1 MAITALTTISGEIL
15 SQPLNDNF
23 SYLNERKND
32 VEINIKDYGAVGN
45 GITDDSVAVQAAI
58 DSLPN
63 GGIIFCPGKFLVG
76 GGIVDTEHITFVG
89 RSKYDQIIA
98 KNGTTGMTIS
108 QNNVNFE
115 NITVISQGTKVDG
128 LGTNGILYEKTPTN
142 SIGFA
147 KLENVNF
154 SGFSGYGLK
163 VINAIHFTYDFGYVA
178 SCVDGIVFDRD
189 VGALSFGTTVTM
201 KRVYLTSCTKGINAS
216 RLYRSSFENVI
227 AEYCTYGMYMNICA
241 FTLYRS
247 YFEANTTKGCYAVDC
262 EIQDLF
268 NYSNNVVTDAIQVA
282 FTGATASADRGY
294 VSDNK
299 FATLAKTVG
308 VLSNYGVD
316 PKYFSAYGNSYNVGL
331 KYGDAIVPIIRGDNL
346 VDDAAWAS
354 NRTTEFQGYNQTYQ
368 GYKVQGTTAGDNT
381 YGIKQTITLD
391 NTKQYIID
399 VASTTVLGSGITLI
413 KCGTLTVTNGVPFTP
428 PADGANVVKAYGLDT
443 GGTPFECYVNSFSIS
458 EVLAQEKYT
467 AIAQGKLT
475 SKQAGRSTIYAS
487 AVATSGT
494 WAVGEIIYSLYP
506 TAGGTIGWVCVTQ
519 GTPGTWKTFG
529 TIST

>member
-1 MAITALTTISGEIL
+1 MAITALSTISGEIQ
-15 SQPLNDNF
+15 SQVLNDNF
-23 SYLNERKND
+23 SHIGEEFNTHLA
-32 VEINIKDYGAVGN
+32 DYGYKSTLTQADIDAVAAKGTLRLKAGTYSVTSIN
-45 GITDDSVAVQAAI
+45 LTQPITIEGQGTEVTIIEI
-58 DSLPN
+58 DNTLDN
-63 GGIIFCPGKFLVG
+63 IGLLV
-76 GGIVDTEHITFVG
+76 
-89 RSKYDQIIA
+89 S
-98 KNGTTGMTIS
+98 S
-108 QNNVNFE
+108 NNVNFK
-115 NITVISQGTKVDG
+115 NVTIQSSGTKADG
-128 LGTNGILYEKTPTN
+128 LNVSGVKYEKTPVS
-142 SIGFA
+142 SIGFC
-147 KLENVNF
+147 KLTNVNF
-154 SGFSGYGLK
+154 TSFSGYGLK
-163 VINAIHFTYDFGYVA
+163 VTNAIHFTYDVGYIA
-178 SCVDGIVFDRD
+178 SCVKGIVFDRD
-189 VGALSFGTTVTM
+189 AGALSFGTTTTL
-201 KRVYLTSCTKGINAS
+201 KRLYITSCTRGIDAA
-216 RLYRSSFENVI
+216 RLYRSSFENII
-227 AEYCTYGMYMNICA
+227 AEFCEYGMYMNICA
-241 FTLYRS
+241 FTMYRC
-247 YFEANTTKGCYAVDC
+247 YFEANTIKGCYAVDC

-282 FTGATASADRGY
+282 FTGVTPVADRGY
-294 VSDNK
+294 ISNNK

-316 PKYFSAYGNSYNVGL
+316 PKYFNAYGNSNNVGL
-331 KYGDAIVPIIRGDNL
+331 KYGEAIVPIIRGDNL

-354 NRTTEFQGYNQTYQ
+354 NRTTEFQGYNQAYQ

-391 NTKQYIID
+391 ITKQYIID
-399 VASTTVLGSGITLI
+399 VTSTTISGSGITLI
-413 KCGTLTVTNGVPFTP
+413 KCGTTTVTNGVPFTP